1 MFVVVL
7 SGGNWNDGAKDG
19 LSAWNSN
26 NALSNS
32 NTTEVRWPA
41 ITVYCRIVT
50 DCTFTTFTLIH

>member
-32 NTTEVRWPA
+32 AANNGGRLAYPV
-41 ITVYCRIVT
+41 
-50 DCTFTTFTLIH
+50 